1 VNATQRVEEL
11 LELRDELQA
20 QLESANKSLKDQE
33 AKLKAARE
41 EGQQLQAQF
50 AAADEA
56 KAAAEKVGQVVFTC
70 RAACFSMGHRRV
82 LVAAECLSSCTGREK
97 RNAGKALWMLLGMKY
112 PPPPH

>member
-20 QLESANKSLKDQE
+20 QLDAANKSLKDQE

-41 EGQQLQAQF
+41 EGVALQAQF

-56 KAAAEKVGQVVFTC
+56 KAAAEKVCMHWVGVGGGH
-70 RAACFSMGHRRV
+70 ALACV
-82 LVAAECLSSCTGREK
+82 
-97 RNAGKALWMLLGMKY
+97 
-112 PPPPH
+112 